1 MEFLKHQL
9 DNGLQ
14 VVAERNPN
22 AYSMAIGYFVRTG
35 SRDETD
41 ELAGVSH
48 FLEHM
53 VFKGTQRRSA
63 ADVNREL
70 DAIGSESNAYTNEE
84 QTVYYASFL
93 PEYQDRA
100 ADLLSDIMRPALR
113 ESDFEM
119 EKKVILEEI
128 AKYEDQPPFG
138 ANEKVMAAHFGDHPL
153 SRSVLGS
160 TESVSA
166 LTAEQMRDYFATRYS
181 PGNMALVATGN
192 VDFDGLV
199 RSAEQFCGDWERAVA
214 PRSTPPASARQGVHF
229 LKKEMAVQQYGL
241 LVSSGPASEDDA
253 RYTARMLATVVGDGS
268 GSRFYWDLVET
279 GRAEYAEMSPY
290 DFQGAGVM
298 ITFLGCAPDA
308 SADVWRSAHEIL
320 AEVQQTGVTSQEL
333 EQAKNKLCS
342 HIVLASERPGN
353 RLFAVG
359 SNWIQIDRYRS
370 VREVIDR
377 CRAVTVDQIDQF
389 ISQHPLTEYT
399 AMWVGPET
407 QIESP
412 VETAD
417 H

>member
-298 ITFLGCAPDA
+298 ITFPGCAPDA

-333 EQAKNKLCS
+333 EQA
-342 HIVLASERPGN
+342 
-353 RLFAVG
+353 
-359 SNWIQIDRYRS
+359 
-370 VREVIDR
+370 
-377 CRAVTVDQIDQF
+377 
-389 ISQHPLTEYT
+389 
-399 AMWVGPET
+399 
-407 QIESP
+407 
-412 VETAD
+412 
-417 H
+417 